1 MFQDG
6 LFHLVSTAPEIKSV
20 LGPSRSDN
28 TTGVYPVLGI
38 GQPILPYVTYQ
49 RMSGVPNITY
59 QGANKFTTSRWRFS
73 CYGSTQRNAWMLANA
88 IKDFFADYTGTL
100 NEGTVVQNV
109 MQEFEADDS
118 ESRAEGTL
126 FATHVDFMFMY
137 VEP

>member
-6 LFHLVSTAPEIKSV
+6 LYHLLSTTAEINTI
-20 LGPSRSDN
+20 LGTSRSDK
-28 TTGVYPVLGI
+28 TTGVYPMLAV

-49 RMSGVPNITY
+49 RMSGVPVHTY
-59 QGANKFTTSRWRFS
+59 QGANKFITSRWRFS
-73 CYGSTQRNAWMLANA
+73 CYGSTQRNAWLLGNA
-88 IKDFFADYTGTL
+88 IKDFFADFTGTL
-100 NEGTVVQNV
+100 NEGTRVENV

-118 ESRAEGTL
+118 ESRPEGTL